1 MTMAKSNSPVP
12 RYHQIYLIL
21 RQQIASGIFDQSG
34 LPPELRLVEQYQV
47 ARVTMRRALSELVK
61 EGLVYRRAGHG
72 TFVNKDHASRSPGVA
87 RAWRLADGLL
97 EDHGETMIRLIDYG
111 MLPCPPEVAELLGVP
126 PLQAVLRIVRVR
138 SLEGRPVSCVT
149 MYIPPEMA
157 PLFSPQAIT
166 ETSGLA
172 LLERGGVRI
181 SQADQSISSCLAD
194 AHVAPLL
201 DEPMGAALLS
211 VLRVVRDNDGR
222 PVQWLRGLYR
232 PHYYDHRMVLARA
245 GADNARTWIPRDI
258 TCAVR

>member
-1 MTMAKSNSPVP
+1 MAKSSSPVP

-21 RQQIASGIFDQSG
+21 RQQITSGIFDQTG
-34 LPPELRLVEQYQV
+34 LPPELKLVDQYKV

-72 TFVNKDHASRSPGVA
+72 TFVNKEHASRAPGLT
-87 RAWRLADGLL
+87 RTWRLADGLV
-97 EDHGETMIRLIDYG
+97 EDDVETAIRLVEYG
-111 MLPCPPEVAELLGVP
+111 MLPCPAEVAPLLDVP

-138 SLEGRPVSCVT
+138 SREGRPISCVT
-149 MYIPPEMA
+149 MFSPPELA
-157 PLFSPQAIT
+157 RLLTPQAIC
-166 ETSGLA
+166 ETSALA

-181 SQADQSISSCLAD
+181 SHADQSISSCLAD
-194 AHVAPLL
+194 AQVATLL

-211 VLRVVRDNDGR
+211 VMRVVRDCGGR

-245 GADNARTWIPRDI
+245 GEDSARIWIPRDI
-258 TCAVR
+258 TSAVR